1 MSAHYGDYLDID
13 GNTAF
18 LAGAVSA
25 FSDAYLCEILPKY
38 WALEADVIDTEISNL
53 CDSIRKR
60 LRDYLSK
67 DNADIIRKIDRLD
80 FGLERLSGELP
91 QIVHELF
98 DRYKEKH
105 VPNECELINRFLADI
120 RYQLG
125 DAKGIYSIE
134 GVLNERIT
142 AALSEFYTYIVF
154 SVLFIEYDGYIVM
167 LVFGSDE

>member
-1 MSAHYGDYLDID
+1 MSAQYGCYSDID

-25 FSDAYLCEILPKY
+25 FADAYLCEILPKY
-38 WALEADVIDTEISNL
+38 WALEADVFNADISNL

-60 LRDYLSK
+60 LRDYLS
-67 DNADIIRKIDRLD
+67 DNNAKIISKIDKLD
-80 FGLERLSGELP
+80 FGLQQLSGDLP
-91 QIVHELF
+91 QIVHDLF
-98 DRYKEKH
+98 ERYKEKH

-125 DAKGIYSIE
+125 DVKSIYSID
-134 GVLNERIT
+134 GSLNERIT

-154 SVLFIEYDGYIVM
+154 SVLLIEYDGYIVM

>member
-1 MSAHYGDYLDID
+1 MSAYYGDYSNIE

-25 FSDAYLCEILPKY
+25 FADAYLYEILPKY
-38 WALEADVIDTEISNL
+38 WALETDVFNADKSSL
-53 CDSIRKR
+53 CGSIRKR
-60 LRDYLSK
+60 LHDYLMK
-67 DNADIIRKIDRLD
+67 DNADIIRRIDNLE
-80 FGLERLSGELP
+80 FGLKQLSGELP

-105 VPNECELINRFLADI
+105 VPNESELINSFLADI

-125 DAKGIYSIE
+125 DIKGIYSIE
-134 GVLNERIT
+134 GTLNEGIT
-142 AALSEFYTYIVF
+142 APLNEFYTYIVF
-154 SVLFIEYDGYIVM
+154 TVLFIEYDGYIVM

>member
-1 MSAHYGDYLDID
+1 MSAHYGDYSDID

-25 FSDAYLCEILPKY
+25 FSDAYLFEILPKY

>member
-1 MSAHYGDYLDID
+1 MSAHYSNYSDID

-25 FSDAYLCEILPKY
+25 YADAYLCGILPKY
-38 WALEADVIDTEISNL
+38 WALEADVFDADLSNL
-53 CDSIRKR
+53 CDIIRKR
-60 LRDYLSK
+60 LRDYLSE
-67 DNADIIRKIDRLD
+67 DNADIISKIDKLD
-80 FGLERLSGELP
+80 FRLQRLSEGLP
-91 QIVHELF
+91 RIVQELF

-105 VPNECELINRFLADI
+105 VPNESEVINSFLEDI

-134 GVLNERIT
+134 DTLNEQIT
-142 AALSEFYTYIVF
+142 SVLSEFYTYIVF
-154 SVLFIEYDGYIVM
+154 TVLFIEYDGYIVM

>member
-1 MSAHYGDYLDID
+1 MSAHYGDYSDID
-13 GNTAF
+13 GKTAF

-38 WALEADVIDTEISNL
+38 WALETDVFNAEISNL

-60 LRDYLSK
+60 LRDYLLE
-67 DNADIIRKIDRLD
+67 DNADIIRKIDGLD
-80 FGLERLSGELP
+80 FGVEQLSGELP

-105 VPNECELINRFLADI
+105 APNESELINRFLADI

-125 DAKGIYSIE
+125 NAKGIYSIE
-134 GVLNERIT
+134 GALNERIT
-142 AALSEFYTYIVF
+142 AALNEFYTYIVF
-154 SVLFIEYDGYIVM
+154 AVLFIEYDGYVVM

>member
-1 MSAHYGDYLDID
+1 MSVHYSNYSDID

-18 LAGAVSA
+18 LAGALSA
-25 FSDAYLCEILPKY
+25 YADAYLCEILPKY
-38 WALEADVIDTEISNL
+38 WALEADVFNADISNL

-60 LRDYLSK
+60 LRDYLLE
-67 DNADIIRKIDRLD
+67 DNADIIRKIDGLD
-80 FGLERLSGELP
+80 FGVEQLSGELP

-105 VPNECELINRFLADI
+105 APNESELINRFLANI

-125 DAKGIYSIE
+125 DVKGIYSIE
-134 GVLNERIT
+134 GTLNERIT
-142 AALSEFYTYIVF
+142 AVLSEFYTYIVF
-154 SVLFIEYDGYIVM
+154 AVLFIEYDDYIVM

>member
-1 MSAHYGDYLDID
+1 MSAQYGCYSNID

-25 FSDAYLCEILPKY
+25 FADAYLCEILPKY
-38 WALEADVIDTEISNL
+38 WALDVDVFNADISNL
-53 CDSIRKR
+53 CDCIRKR
-60 LRDYLSK
+60 LHDYLTE
-67 DNADIIRKIDRLD
+67 DNADIIRKIDDLD
-80 FGLERLSGELP
+80 FRLQQLSGDLP
-91 QIVHELF
+91 QIVHDLF

-125 DAKGIYSIE
+125 DVKSIYSID
-134 GVLNERIT
+134 GSLNERIT
-142 AALSEFYTYIVF
+142 APFSEFYTYIVF
-154 SVLFIEYDGYIVM
+154 TVLFIEYDGYIVM

>member
-1 MSAHYGDYLDID
+1 MSAHYGDYSDID

>member
-1 MSAHYGDYLDID
+1 MSAHYGDYSDID

-154 SVLFIEYDGYIVM
+154 SVLLIEYDGYIVM